1 MGFSLCR
8 SCQDAQLWSTA
19 TVPPIPL
26 PHDDAAW
33 AEDRRRNSGGYTSNI
48 WHISN
53 IYIYIYVYIYIYIYP
68 IYIYIHIYIYIPCKY
83 ILYKCVYW
91 EHGFVT
97 LFKNWGFLP
106 VMAIWNEEK
115 HRETLDFGVLE
126 HPKFR
131 STYIGPTLWLF
142 NIAMEN
148 GWKWSIYRWLP
159 Y

>member
-53 IYIYIYVYIYIYIYP
+53 IYICIYIHISHIYIYIYIYISHVS
-68 IYIYIHIYIYIPCKY
+68 IYYINVFIENMALSLCSKIGDSSQLWPFGTRKNIEKPW
-83 ILYKCVYW
+83 IL
-91 EHGFVT
+91 GF
-97 LFKNWGFLP
+97 
-106 VMAIWNEEK
+106 
-115 HRETLDFGVLE
+115 
-126 HPKFR
+126 
-131 STYIGPTLWLF
+131 
-142 NIAMEN
+142 
-148 GWKWSIYRWLP
+148 WSILSSDQPILDLP
-159 Y
+159 SGCLT